1 MSLQYIRKKNY
12 YKYYLCID
20 LGQFKF
26 ERIGSE
32 FTDDIPLFGLRF
44 VPALCGSLIIP
55 VAYQLMLELGC
66 RHWCAALAAFLLL
79 CGNYLFWFYVYLID

>member
-1 MSLQYIRKKNY
+1 M
-12 YKYYLCID
+12 C

-32 FTDDIPLFGLRF
+32 FSDEVPLFALRF

-66 RHWCAALAAFLLL
+66 RHWCAALASFLLL
-79 CGNYLFWFYVYLID
+79 CGNVFLIIIYLL

>member
-1 MSLQYIRKKNY
+1 MTENF
-12 YKYYLCID
+12 

-32 FTDDIPLFGLRF
+32 YTDDVPLFGLRF

-79 CGNYLFWFYVYLID
+79 CGNILYDFPFLS